1 MKLNFLTNSILF
13 LIVEISKQTCPVL
26 SLINKLKNRKNQ
38 RYKYEHNESDSVY
51 KPYKLFIN
59 SEVN

>member
-1 MKLNFLTNSILF
+1 MKLNFLTNNFLF

-38 RYKYEHNESDSVY
+38 RYKYEDNESDSVY